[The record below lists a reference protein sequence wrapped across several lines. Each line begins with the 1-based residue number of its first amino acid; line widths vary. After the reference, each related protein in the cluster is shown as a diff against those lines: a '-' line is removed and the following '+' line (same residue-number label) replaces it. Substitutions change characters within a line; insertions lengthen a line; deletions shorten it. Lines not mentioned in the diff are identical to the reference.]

1 MVVPAYNEERP
12 IGMVIER
19 MPDYLDKIVI
29 VDDNSQDK
37 TAEVVKKY
45 SKLLGNKLILMQH
58 EKNQGVGGAIATG
71 YKWARDHNLD
81 IAVVMAGDGQMDPE
95 DLPAIL
101 DPVVKDRVD

>member
-1 MVVPAYNEERP
+1 MYKDKTICVVVPAYNEEKH
-12 IGMVIER
+12 IATVIER

-45 SKLLGNKLILMQH
+45 SKKLGGKLVLIQH

-71 YKWARDHNLD
+71 YK
-81 IAVVMAGDGQMDPE
+81 
-95 DLPAIL
+95 
-101 DPVVKDRVD
+101 